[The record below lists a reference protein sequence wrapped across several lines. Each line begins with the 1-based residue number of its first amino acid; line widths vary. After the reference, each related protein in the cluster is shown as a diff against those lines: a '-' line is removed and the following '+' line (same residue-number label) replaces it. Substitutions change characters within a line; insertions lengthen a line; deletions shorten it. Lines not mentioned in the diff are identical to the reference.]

1 VVEATSWADAFSRLR
16 QAGLAVALAGRT
28 LRLPGITPADAEA
41 ALTSQPV
48 AVPGRAGATDYRVE
62 SAPATLEER
71 FFELASAVRPAQ
83 QQTSV
88 PA

>member
-1 VVEATSWADAFSRLR
+1 VVEATRWADTFRQLM
-16 QAGLAVALAGRT
+16 QAGLPVALAGRT
-28 LRLPGITPADAEA
+28 LRLPGISSAEA
-41 ALTSQPV
+41 ERALTSQAAAPS
-48 AVPGRAGATDYRVE
+48 GRAGATEYRVY

-71 FFELASAVRPAQ
+71 FFELASAARPAR